1 MFLMVIKVQVDRFN
15 QLLTQ
20 YNWNTKRNLLNTNK
34 IFIKPV
40 IVREDLLLISLQLLR
55 DIKVVMCHD
64 SVVTSTIYMA
74 QIHCM
79 VS

>member
-74 QIHCM
+74 
-79 VS
+79 